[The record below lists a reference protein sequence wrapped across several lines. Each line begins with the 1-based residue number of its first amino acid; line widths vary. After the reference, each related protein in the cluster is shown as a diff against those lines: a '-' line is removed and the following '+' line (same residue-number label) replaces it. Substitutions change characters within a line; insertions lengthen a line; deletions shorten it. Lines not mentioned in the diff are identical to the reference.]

1 MLCSLF
7 TDDLLKLSRIA
18 IGAAGA
24 FEFIKSA
31 IDAVNNGTSF
41 DNVKGMILGTTLL
54 VVGLALAFG
63 PVAGAIA
70 GLIAGIAMLVIG
82 IRDWITAGELST
94 ETFWLLEAAI
104 VAVTLA
110 IAALGGGPIALVIGG
125 IAAALAVYKNWGPI
139 KEWFQGQTE
148 EIKGIWDG
156 LIEKLQNAWEEL
168 KGWVPSYVLK
178 PRKLMRQLKKSSKTT
193 VIAAAPS

>member
-168 KGWVPSYVLK
+168 KGWAPSYVLK